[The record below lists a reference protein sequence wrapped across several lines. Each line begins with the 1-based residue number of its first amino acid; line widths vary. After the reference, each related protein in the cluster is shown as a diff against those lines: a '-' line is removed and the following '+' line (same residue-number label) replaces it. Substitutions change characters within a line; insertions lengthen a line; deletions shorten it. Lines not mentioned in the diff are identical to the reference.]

1 MARFRKNGSRI
12 VEVDLSGESVKA
24 LTGAMIAYEGD
35 ISFKKAG
42 FGGGEGVRG
51 ALKRK
56 VTGES
61 LDLMECA
68 GSGTVYFAHAATEI
82 ELVPLA
88 NETLQVE
95 SSSLL
100 AVDSGLKTNVTFT
113 GLRGATAGQGLFTTT
128 VSGNGVVALLSDGPA
143 ISLEVAPQYP
153 LVVDPDAYVASKGQ
167 LTQSFVTDVSW
178 RSAVGKGSGEAFS
191 LRFDGSG
198 VVLIQPAER

>member
-1 MARFRKNGSRI
+1 MAGFRKNGSRI

-35 ISFKKAG
+35 IAFKKAG
-42 FGGGEGVRG
+42 FGGGEGIRG

-61 LDLMECA
+61 LDLMECT
-68 GSGTVYFAHAATEI
+68 GSGTVYFAHEATEI
-82 ELVPLA
+82 ELIPLA

-100 AVDSGLKTNVTFT
+100 ALDSGLRTNVTFT

-128 VSGNGVVALLSDGPA
+128 VSGNGMVALLSDGPA
-143 ISLEVAPQYP
+143 ISSRGGAAVPARGRPGRLRGVQGAAQ
-153 LVVDPDAYVASKGQ
+153 
-167 LTQSFVTDVSW
+167 
-178 RSAVGKGSGEAFS
+178 RSPSSPTCPGGRLSGRVPVRRFRCGST
-191 LRFDGSG
+191 
-198 VVLIQPAER
+198 VPAWC